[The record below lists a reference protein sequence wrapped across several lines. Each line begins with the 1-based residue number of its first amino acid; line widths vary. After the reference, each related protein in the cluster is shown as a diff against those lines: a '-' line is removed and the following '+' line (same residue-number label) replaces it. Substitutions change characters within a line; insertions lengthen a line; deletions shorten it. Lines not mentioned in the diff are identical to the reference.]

1 MYNPIMQF
9 RIAPELKAEVER
21 LAEKANLP
29 VSEVIRACITRAL
42 PYVEGRIDE
51 QLARVNDQP

>member
-9 RIAPELKAEVER
+9 RIPPDLKAEVER
-21 LAEKANLP
+21 LAQKADLP
-29 VSEVIRACITRAL
+29 VSEIIRACITRAL

-51 QLARVNDQP
+51 QLKQQP